1 MPNVAIV
8 AALERELRGLTQSW
22 SRVEQRYDGRSFVFF
37 ERDEMVAVCGGIG
50 TESAR
55 RAAEAVIAL
64 YDPKQVQ
71 SVGFAGAL
79 DAGLRVGDLFMPA
92 VVIDARDGARIE
104 IDGPAGQ
111 PAPERGV
118 LVTFM
123 AVAGVQQKARLGQA
137 YAAQAVDMEAA
148 AVARAARSHGI
159 AFSVTK
165 VISDESGFAMPE
177 MDRFIDARGRFS
189 TAGFAAFVVLRPWL
203 WRRVV
208 RLANNSRKAA
218 KALSAYLERYPQQL
232 SQAPESDRVPVPESV
247 TRSPAGVTRI

>member
-1 MPNVAIV
+1 MPKVAIV
-8 AALERELRGLTQSW
+8 AALERELRGLTRSW
-22 SRVEQRYDGRSFVFF
+22 SRVEQRYEGRSFVFF

-79 DAGLRVGDLFMPA
+79 DVGLRVGDLFMPA
-92 VVIDARDGARIE
+92 VVIDARDGSRIE
-104 IDGPAGQ
+104 IDGTTGQ
-111 PAPERGV
+111 ERPERGV

-123 AVAGVQQKARLGQA
+123 AVAGVPQKASLAQA

-148 AVARAARSHGI
+148 AVAAAAHSHGI

-165 VISDESGFAMPE
+165 VISDESGFEMPQ
-177 MDRFIDARGRFS
+177 MGRFIDASGRFS
-189 TAGFAAFVVLRPWL
+189 TSSFAAFVVLRPWL
-203 WRRVV
+203 WRRVAL
-208 RLANNSRKAA
+208 LANNSRKAA
-218 KALSAYLERYPQQL
+218 KALSAHLERYRQQL
-232 SQAPESDRVPVPESV
+232 SQTPESNRVPGLESI
-247 TRSPAGVTRI
+247 TRSPAGVKRI